1 MSIKQTIKVKTF
13 TGSGSIDFEEDRK
26 ESLGEVNNAKALSDQ
41 VTKLQSL
48 EDEIDEQEKKLKE
61 LKRNQELLSGE
72 VIPTMMTEMNIS
84 TLKLADG
91 SAVEVKPVY
100 GASIPAAKKEDAFNW
115 LRENG
120 LGDLIKNEITVAFG
134 RNEDNKA
141 QQYAVLAQG
150 QGYEP
155 VQKLKV
161 EPMTLKALVRERLE
175 SGQEMPSDLFN
186 VAQKKSAQL
195 PANIFEEDAAKGLG
209 KLGQEDLALPFL
221 KILGQLSPEVNKRD
235 GKYVEG
241 AEPGM
246 IFNSVSG
253 ELYDGMKGITVVPC
267 FYKLEYIE
275 WKDRGEGSGGPVQI
289 HDSSSDIMSQTKA
302 DANYKDR
309 LPNGNYVEKTAS
321 HFVLITNPTAATA
334 LISMKSTQLK
344 ISRKWNSMMAGI
356 KMKGKNGM
364 FTPASFS
371 HEYKLKT
378 VQMSNDKGTW
388 FGWEVQKIGPVANAE
403 LYQQAKAFAESI
415 SKGDVKAKHGETDK
429 KDSSH
434 F

>member
-61 LKRNQELLSGE
+61 SKRNQELLSGE

-115 LRENG
+115 LRKNG

-141 QQYAVLAQG
+141 MAYATLAQG

-155 VQKLKV
+155 IQKLKV

-186 VAQKKSAQL
+186 VFAG
-195 PANIFEEDAAKGLG
+195 NRT
-209 KLGQEDLALPFL
+209 
-221 KILGQLSPEVNKRD
+221 KITR
-235 GKYVEG
+235 
-241 AEPGM
+241 
-246 IFNSVSG
+246 
-253 ELYDGMKGITVVPC
+253 
-267 FYKLEYIE
+267 
-275 WKDRGEGSGGPVQI
+275 
-289 HDSSSDIMSQTKA
+289 
-302 DANYKDR
+302 
-309 LPNGNYVEKTAS
+309 
-321 HFVLITNPTAATA
+321 
-334 LISMKSTQLK
+334 
-344 ISRKWNSMMAGI
+344 
-356 KMKGKNGM
+356 
-364 FTPASFS
+364 
-371 HEYKLKT
+371 
-378 VQMSNDKGTW
+378 
-388 FGWEVQKIGPVANAE
+388 
-403 LYQQAKAFAESI
+403 
-415 SKGDVKAKHGETDK
+415 SK
-429 KDSSH
+429 
-434 F
+434 